1 MEKLKCGAPG
11 KSENCICFCSPS
23 QGSVLFLFKSRKYLY
38 TYVNVYRWDPQCL
51 FKSHSEL
58 QSLIFLSYIQLE
70 SKESQ
75 TTLKTLITLKTLTT
89 LKNFGF
95 LINLLL
101 CYSVMLLCRFGQKCY
116 IKVFATAGG
125 NYNPFI
131 RYLWTSKY
139 VPL

>member
-1 MEKLKCGAPG
+1 MT
-11 KSENCICFCSPS
+11 
-23 QGSVLFLFKSRKYLY
+23 FK
-38 TYVNVYRWDPQCL
+38 CL

-89 LKNFGF
+89 LKNVGF

-101 CYSVMLLCRFGQKCY
+101 FYSVMLLCRFGQKCY
-116 IKVFATAGG
+116 IKVFATAGD

-131 RYLWTSKY
+131 RYRWTSKY